1 MKYLRELIEALILAA
16 IIGGPFFYYLLYV
29 MKP

>member
-1 MKYLRELIEALILAA
+1 MKYLRELIEAMILAVL
-16 IIGGPFFYYLLYV
+16 IGGPFLYYLLFV

>member
-1 MKYLRELIEALILAA
+1 MKYLRELIEAMVLAA

>member
-1 MKYLRELIEALILAA
+1 MKYLRELIEAMILAA

>member
-1 MKYLRELIEALILAA
+1 MKYLRELIEAMILAV

>member
-1 MKYLRELIEALILAA
+1 MKYLRELIEAIILAA

>member
-1 MKYLRELIEALILAA
+1 MKYLRELIEAMVLAA
-16 IIGGPFFYYLLYV
+16 IIGGPFFYYLLFV

>member
-1 MKYLRELIEALILAA
+1 MKYLRELIEAIVLAA
-16 IIGGPFFYYLLYV
+16 IIGGPFLYYLLYV

>member
-1 MKYLRELIEALILAA
+1 MKYLRELIEAMILAA
-16 IIGGPFFYYLLYV
+16 VIGGPFLYYLLYV